1 MGPEN
6 WTWASAEFLAV
17 SLVMTFVVSRV
28 LLWLTKGLRDGFARI
43 LIANGLSLVICGIV
57 YGKLI
62 AGTYDFQYFP
72 DVMSAVT
79 DFFLPQGVWLL
90 LDVILETRQLSRANK
105 PHRERAGELPEIE
118 INYVRRAIEEIER
131 LRAEKAKP

>member
-1 MGPEN
+1 MGREGELKLI
-6 WTWASAEFLAV
+6 WDLMWAGAEFLAV

-43 LIANGLSLVICGIV
+43 VIANGLSLVICGIV

-62 AGTYDFQYFP
+62 AGTYDFHYFP

-79 DFFLPQGVWLL
+79 DFCLPQAVWLL
-90 LDVILETRQLSRANK
+90 LDVILETRRLSRAEMKSGLAAQANFSDRPK
-105 PHRERAGELPEIE
+105 YPR
-118 INYVRRAIEEIER
+118 
-131 LRAEKAKP
+131 